1 MHEKSR
7 LIMFYIYIVSDKL
20 TIDVGFANEKQ
31 DVKKEKVE
39 DRYQE
44 SLTYEVNKIRPM
56 MK

>member
-20 TIDVGFANEKQ
+20 TIDVGFENEKQ

-39 DRYQE
+39 DWIINVRSQQNQAYD
-44 SLTYEVNKIRPM
+44 EVI
-56 MK
+56 